1 MKDLYTEHRYQTT
14 LLKNS
19 RVQVKLFDFSTVIG
33 TQLLYTLKISKST
46 EIVTK
51 YLKDSKCYG

>member
-19 RVQVKLFDFSTVIG
+19 RVQVKLLNFSTVVG
-33 TQLLYTLKISKST
+33 TQLLYTLKTIKST
-46 EIVTK
+46 DL
-51 YLKDSKCYG
+51 LKNI